1 MPIVRMNISRF
12 ILLLICLACALP
24 VVSRDVQKPLAPDS
38 SSVQIRPIDKEK
50 AEQLKADPELD
61 YGRGIAAVNLWDRF
75 LRWLNNLISQLITAV
90 GSTNWFGFLIMILVI
105 IGLVYVILRL
115 LRIDALS
122 MFYPGRKE
130 KLLFGKLDE
139 DIHTMDFEALINGAL
154 QRKEFRLA
162 IRLLFLQALKLLADR
177 HHIHWRPGKTNHDY
191 LNELQAGE
199 LKTGFN
205 ELNYYFE
212 YAWYG
217 NFRINEELYR
227 KVDSL
232 YHQWKTSV

>member
-1 MPIVRMNISRF
+1 MSISRF
-12 ILLLICLACALP
+12 ILALLCLTCTPP
-24 VVSRDVQKPLAPDS
+24 VFSVGDQKPVAPDS
-38 SSVQIRPIDKEK
+38 SSVQIRPLDKEK
-50 AEQLKADPELD
+50 VEQLKADPELD
-61 YGRGIAAVNLWDRF
+61 YGSGIAAVSLWDRF
-75 LRWLNNLISQLITAV
+75 LRWLNNLISQLITAA
-90 GSTNWFGFLIMILVI
+90 GSTNWFGFLIIILVVL
-105 IGLVYVILRL
+105 GLVYVILRL

-139 DIHTMDFEALINGAL
+139 DIHTMDFDALINGAL
-154 QRKEFRLA
+154 QRKEYRLA

-191 LNELQAGE
+191 LDELQAGE

-217 NFRINEELYR
+217 NFSINEELYR